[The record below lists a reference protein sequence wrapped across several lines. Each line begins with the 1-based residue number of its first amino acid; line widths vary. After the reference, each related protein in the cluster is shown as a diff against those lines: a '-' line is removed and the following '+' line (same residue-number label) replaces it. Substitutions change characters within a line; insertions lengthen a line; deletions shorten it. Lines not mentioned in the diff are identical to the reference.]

1 MMNPQETQALQDFLQ
16 QLTQVRGITKD
27 AQADAMIA
35 QAVEQQPDAAYLLV
49 QRALLMEQALN
60 ASKAQVSALQA
71 QVQALQAGGAREPGF
86 LDGNAWGHAPSGARP
101 QAAPA
106 SASAY
111 PPAYAAAPAPAPAP
125 AYASPAPA
133 PAYQAAP
140 TPAPSSGFF
149 GGGMGSVLGSVA
161 ATAAGVAG
169 GAFLYQGIEHMFNG
183 NSGAGLARQ
192 NGLSAPVENVEN
204 TTVNNY
210 YGSDGERKSD
220 LASNASASDSSND
233 SSDFGSSSDL
243 ADLSNFDLDD
253 SGGYDDSLV

>member
-35 QAVEQQPDAAYLLV
+35 QAVAQQPDAAYLLV
-49 QRALLMEQALN
+49 QRALLIEQALN

-101 QAAPA
+101 QAA
-106 SASAY
+106 SAY
-111 PPAYAAAPAPAPAP
+111 PPAYAAAPAPAP

-192 NGLSAPVENVEN
+192 NGLSAPVENIEN

-220 LASNASASDSSND
+220 LASNASGSDSSND

>member
-35 QAVEQQPDAAYLLV
+35 QAVAQQPDAAYLLV

-111 PPAYAAAPAPAPAP
+111 PPAYAAAPAPAPAH
-125 AYASPAPA
+125 AAPAPA
-133 PAYQAAP
+133 PAYQAA
-140 TPAPSSGFF
+140 PAPSSGFF

-192 NGLSAPVENVEN
+192 NGLSAPVENIEN

-220 LASNASASDSSND
+220 LASSANGGDSSND

>member
-1 MMNPQETQALQDFLQ
+1 MNPQETQALQDFLQ

-35 QAVEQQPDAAYLLV
+35 QAVAQQPDAAYLLV

-106 SASAY
+106 SAY
-111 PPAYAAAPAPAPAP
+111 PPAYATAPAPAP

-192 NGLSAPVENVEN
+192 NGLSAPVENIEN

-220 LASNASASDSSND
+220 LASNASGND

>member
-35 QAVEQQPDAAYLLV
+35 RAVAQQPDAAYLLV

-71 QVQALQAGGAREPGF
+71 QLQALQAGGAREPGF

-106 SASAY
+106 SAY
-111 PPAYAAAPAPAPAP
+111 PPAYAAAPAPAPA
-125 AYASPAPA
+125 YAAPA
-133 PAYQAAP
+133 PAYQAA
-140 TPAPSSGFF
+140 PAPSSGFF

-192 NGLSAPVENVEN
+192 NGLSAPVENIEN

-220 LASNASASDSSND
+220 LASNASSGDSSND

>member
-1 MMNPQETQALQDFLQ
+1 
-16 QLTQVRGITKD
+16 
-27 AQADAMIA
+27 
-35 QAVEQQPDAAYLLV
+35 
-49 QRALLMEQALN
+49 
-60 ASKAQVSALQA
+60 
-71 QVQALQAGGAREPGF
+71 
-86 LDGNAWGHAPSGARP
+86 
-101 QAAPA
+101 
-106 SASAY
+106 
-111 PPAYAAAPAPAPAP
+111 
-125 AYASPAPA
+125 
-133 PAYQAAP
+133 
-140 TPAPSSGFF
+140 
-149 GGGMGSVLGSVA
+149 MGSVLGSVA

-192 NGLSAPVENVEN
+192 NGLSAPVENIEN

-220 LASNASASDSSND
+220 LASNASNASNASGSDSSND

>member
-1 MMNPQETQALQDFLQ
+1 
-16 QLTQVRGITKD
+16 
-27 AQADAMIA
+27 
-35 QAVEQQPDAAYLLV
+35 
-49 QRALLMEQALN
+49 
-60 ASKAQVSALQA
+60 
-71 QVQALQAGGAREPGF
+71 
-86 LDGNAWGHAPSGARP
+86 
-101 QAAPA
+101 
-106 SASAY
+106 
-111 PPAYAAAPAPAPAP
+111 
-125 AYASPAPA
+125 
-133 PAYQAAP
+133 
-140 TPAPSSGFF
+140 
-149 GGGMGSVLGSVA
+149 MGSVLGSVA

-192 NGLSAPVENVEN
+192 NGLSAPVENIEN

-220 LASNASASDSSND
+220 LASNASGSDSSND

>member
-1 MMNPQETQALQDFLQ
+1 
-16 QLTQVRGITKD
+16 
-27 AQADAMIA
+27 
-35 QAVEQQPDAAYLLV
+35 
-49 QRALLMEQALN
+49 
-60 ASKAQVSALQA
+60 
-71 QVQALQAGGAREPGF
+71 
-86 LDGNAWGHAPSGARP
+86 
-101 QAAPA
+101 
-106 SASAY
+106 
-111 PPAYAAAPAPAPAP
+111 
-125 AYASPAPA
+125 
-133 PAYQAAP
+133 
-140 TPAPSSGFF
+140 
-149 GGGMGSVLGSVA
+149 MGSVLGSVA

-192 NGLSAPVENVEN
+192 NGLSAPVENIEN

-220 LASNASASDSSND
+220 LASNASGSDSGND